1 MKREVEFRRCKHC
14 GNFVSMVEISGI
26 EIICCGEPMEILEAG
41 VTDGAHEKH
50 VPEVHVTSNVARV
63 QIGST
68 LHPMSEA
75 HHITFIGLE
84 TNNGFHRA
92 YLEVGQEPI
101 ASFALLDDEKVIAA
115 YEYCNLHGLW
125 KYQA

>member
-41 VTDGAHEKH
+41 ISDGAHEKH
-50 VPEVHVTSNVARV
+50 VPEVNVKDNKVEIRV
-63 QIGST
+63 GST

-75 HHITFIGLE
+75 HHITFVGLE
-84 TNNGFHRA
+84 TNLGFKRS
-92 YLEVGQEPI
+92 YLEIGKDPI
-101 ASFALLDDEKVIAA
+101 AHFALLEGEKVVAA

-125 KYQA
+125 KFNA